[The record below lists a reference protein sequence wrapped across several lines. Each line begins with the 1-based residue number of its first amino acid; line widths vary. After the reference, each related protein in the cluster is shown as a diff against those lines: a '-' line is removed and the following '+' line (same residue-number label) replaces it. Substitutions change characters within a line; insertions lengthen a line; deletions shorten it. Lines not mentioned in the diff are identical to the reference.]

1 MKKRYNV
8 AIMGSGHIARDLYR
22 KIEKDKLMR
31 LYLVASRNL
40 MSEGCI
46 EARNYSAHVS
56 DRGIDAL
63 IETAKEIDIVFDC
76 TSAKAH
82 KENHEKI
89 KEKGL
94 KVVDLTPS
102 GIGKGIVPAV
112 NIEDANK
119 YDNLNL
125 ISCGGQSS
133 IPIIYDIC
141 EYLRENGA
149 DPVYVEISSSISSKS
164 AGMATRYNIDNYI
177 EQTAR
182 AIKRFCGAQSK
193 VILNI
198 NPGDPPVRMETSIS
212 VISEGSETIPNI
224 RDAVNRPLQYIRS
237 YLPGY
242 DLLVEPKYLEA
253 NRIFCSISVQGQGD
267 YLPEYAGNLDII
279 TAAAVKVAQSI
290 LQAR

>member
-1 MKKRYNV
+1 M
-8 AIMGSGHIARDLYR
+8 
-22 KIEKDKLMR
+22 
-31 LYLVASRNL
+31 
-40 MSEGCI
+40 
-46 EARNYSAHVS
+46 S

-112 NIEDANK
+112 NIEEANK

-149 DPVYVEISSSISSKS
+149 PIRYMLRPSSSISSR
-164 AGMATRYNIDNYI
+164 AQGWLRYNIDNYI

-182 AIKRFCGAQSK
+182 PLRDF
-193 VILNI
+193 VELN
-198 NPGDPPVRMETSIS
+198 
-212 VISEGSETIPNI
+212 
-224 RDAVNRPLQYIRS
+224 
-237 YLPGY
+237 
-242 DLLVEPKYLEA
+242 PK
-253 NRIFCSISVQGQGD
+253 
-267 YLPEYAGNLDII
+267 
-279 TAAAVKVAQSI
+279 
-290 LQAR
+290 